1 MKTKLLYILSF
12 SFLLVTLCV
21 NSQESEWLRSSF
33 TEGTQGVS
41 LQNLDSTHY
50 SIFDLD
56 VDGIKQQLVNAPLR
70 SQSNGQSNTIVIFP
84 DEKGKE
90 NQYAIVEAPV
100 LVDDVA
106 VLHPNIK
113 TYLGSRTDNSGT
125 RIRFSITPLGLNAMI
140 SIPDEETVYIQPVTK
155 VSNGQYL
162 VYNRNS
168 KMNTGEIFECLTD
181 DVGTK
186 EEENASAS
194 RDANDQLLRTFRMAI
209 SVNGEYTQF
218 MDDGNAGNGNA
229 QADALAQVVATLNRT
244 NEVFEVDMAITFT
257 LVNGVDYNGNTMIF
271 LSPNTDPYTG
281 NFNAQLQTLL
291 TSDVGEANYDIGHL
305 FAYGGNNGNAG
316 CIGCV
321 CENGKGSGFSSHGFT
336 DNDGGPYMSDFFDID
351 YVPHEIGHQMGG
363 NHTFS
368 NNTEGT
374 GVNSEPGSG
383 TTIMGYAG
391 ITGGNDVQDHS
402 DPYFHYQTIN
412 QILNNVTTG
421 ANTCAVTTGISN
433 NPPVGNAG
441 ADFAI
446 PNGTAFILKAS
457 ATDAD
462 GGDVL
467 TYTWE
472 QIDSGQT
479 TNGQFG
485 PTHGGPVWR
494 SRPPSTSTDRYM
506 PIYSRVLVGA
516 LTEENPVETADNSS
530 WETVSTIGRTLSFG
544 LTVRDRSEAGGVG
557 QTPQTDFDTMVVTVQ
572 GGSPFTVVA
581 PPAWGSGSNQTLMW
595 NVAGTNTAPVNCQT
609 VNIKF
614 STDGGLTFPTTLAS
628 GVANDGSEVITV
640 PSVADTNTARIMVEA
655 ADNIFYAL
663 SDNFPISSAASFA
676 LNSAVAN
683 QSACNIDA
691 VSYDVDFFTVNGFNE
706 TTTFSATGNPAG
718 SSIAFTPTT
727 LNADGITTVDVTGLT
742 GATPGD
748 YTITVTGTS
757 ASETKT
763 IDLILTVVDGLC
775 ASVGTTQY
783 ATSTTL
789 VQFNTIDNASGKPS
803 GYSDYTAI
811 STDVVAGSPYD
822 LAVNQNTDGNY
833 TCVTTVW
840 VDWNQNCI
848 LEASES
854 YDLGTAVNTPNGPA
868 SNSPLSVTVPSDA
881 LDGNTIMRVTTKYNS
896 GATACE
902 NTHDAEVEDYTVNV
916 MPLLSVDEFGSLGG
930 FSIYPNPNNG
940 SFNVKL
946 NSASNNDIKISVFD
960 IRGREVF
967 NNIYKASTVFNET
980 IRLDKVQ
987 SGIYMLQVS
996 DGLNKQT
1003 KKVIIN

>member
-1 MKTKLLYILSF
+1 
-12 SFLLVTLCV
+12 
-21 NSQESEWLRSSF
+21 
-33 TEGTQGVS
+33 
-41 LQNLDSTHY
+41 
-50 SIFDLD
+50 
-56 VDGIKQQLVNAPLR
+56 
-70 SQSNGQSNTIVIFP
+70 
-84 DEKGKE
+84 
-90 NQYAIVEAPV
+90 
-100 LVDDVA
+100 
-106 VLHPNIK
+106 
-113 TYLGSRTDNSGT
+113 
-125 RIRFSITPLGLNAMI
+125 
-140 SIPDEETVYIQPVTK
+140 
-155 VSNGQYL
+155 
-162 VYNRNS
+162 
-168 KMNTGEIFECLTD
+168 
-181 DVGTK
+181 
-186 EEENASAS
+186 
-194 RDANDQLLRTFRMAI
+194 
-209 SVNGEYTQF
+209 
-218 MDDGNAGNGNA
+218 
-229 QADALAQVVATLNRT
+229 
-244 NEVFEVDMAITFT
+244 
-257 LVNGVDYNGNTMIF
+257 
-271 LSPNTDPYTG
+271 
-281 NFNAQLQTLL
+281 
-291 TSDVGEANYDIGHL
+291 
-305 FAYGGNNGNAG
+305 
-316 CIGCV
+316 
-321 CENGKGSGFSSHGFT
+321 
-336 DNDGGPYMSDFFDID
+336 
-351 YVPHEIGHQMGG
+351 
-363 NHTFS
+363 
-368 NNTEGT
+368 
-374 GVNSEPGSG
+374 
-383 TTIMGYAG
+383 
-391 ITGGNDVQDHS
+391 
-402 DPYFHYQTIN
+402 
-412 QILNNVTTG
+412 
-421 ANTCAVTTGISN
+421 
-433 NPPVGNAG
+433 
-441 ADFAI
+441 
-446 PNGTAFILKAS
+446 
-457 ATDAD
+457 
-462 GGDVL
+462 
-467 TYTWE
+467 
-472 QIDSGQT
+472 
-479 TNGQFG
+479 
-485 PTHGGPVWR
+485 
-494 SRPPSTSTDRYM
+494 
-506 PIYSRVLVGA
+506 
-516 LTEENPVETADNSS
+516 
-530 WETVSTIGRTLSFG
+530 
-544 LTVRDRSEAGGVG
+544 
-557 QTPQTDFDTMVVTVQ
+557 
-572 GGSPFTVVA
+572 
-581 PPAWGSGSNQTLMW
+581 
-595 NVAGTNTAPVNCQT
+595 
-609 VNIKF
+609 
-614 STDGGLTFPTTLAS
+614 
-628 GVANDGSEVITV
+628 
-640 PSVADTNTARIMVEA
+640 MVEA